1 LIQLKLQHGVRPYVE
16 AMGRNASVR
25 RLAIMLAAAAL
36 AACGTVP
43 IQPPAEDAPL
53 FKRIDAHVGTA
64 YASEARRAYVT
75 NPLMRIDT
83 GHASVTRFEKAF
95 AAMFAETVPL
105 PDWPPWRH
113 ERPRVDAVIELE
125 QADAELLLGDD
136 RNRPDAVRITYRV
149 CLYEPDGKEIR
160 CWTTSAHNSHQRAIG
175 ECLDLR
181 ECIVPQVEVAMREAV
196 ALFLVGAEGDAAA
209 QAWAKALRAKGA
221 RQ

>member
-1 LIQLKLQHGVRPYVE
+1 
-16 AMGRNASVR
+16 
-25 RLAIMLAAAAL
+25 MLAAAAL

-53 FKRIDAHVGTA
+53 FRRIDARVGTA

-75 NPLMRIDT
+75 HPLMRFDV
-83 GHASVTRFEKAF
+83 GHSSVARFEQAF
-95 AAMFAETVPL
+95 AAMFAEIVAL

-113 ERPRVDAVIELE
+113 ERPRVDGVIEL
-125 QADAELLLGDD
+125 QSVDPELLLGNDQ
-136 RNRPDAVRITYRV
+136 NQPDTVRITYRV

-160 CWTTSAHNSHQRAIG
+160 CWTASAHNARQRGVG

-181 ECIVPQVEVAMREAV
+181 ECIVPQVEIAMREAV
-196 ALFLVGAEGDAAA
+196 ARFLVAAEGDAAM
-209 QAWAKALRAKGA
+209 QAWAQALRAKGA